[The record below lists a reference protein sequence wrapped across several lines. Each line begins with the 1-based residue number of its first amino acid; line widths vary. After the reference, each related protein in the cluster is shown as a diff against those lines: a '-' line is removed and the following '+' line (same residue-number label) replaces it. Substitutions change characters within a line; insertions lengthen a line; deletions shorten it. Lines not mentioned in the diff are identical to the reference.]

1 VTSEKDQDHQLIEG
15 QLKFLVDE
23 NFPLESVLDLKRKGV
38 DVQSVLDYKKGIT
51 DEEVL
56 KLASS
61 KGRILITFDQDFGE
75 LAFRQKMS
83 SKGIVLL
90 RIAPAS
96 SREITNSLIN
106 LLSKGIRVESHFTV
120 IEKNRIRTFPFPSK

>member
-1 VTSEKDQDHQLIEG
+1 MTSEKDQDHQLIEG

-61 KGRILITFDQDFGE
+61 KGRILITFDH
-75 LAFRQKMS
+75 
-83 SKGIVLL
+83 I
-90 RIAPAS
+90 
-96 SREITNSLIN
+96 
-106 LLSKGIRVESHFTV
+106 
-120 IEKNRIRTFPFPSK
+120 